1 MLVWFSPFPQEPG
14 LLDQLA
20 AAGIEPHSGPESAL
34 PAGSLLLYDPPDVV
48 LQQARLRAAPQPRVE
63 ALMAAYQQLA
73 ALRGGRRLIAS
84 WRLRGVEAAA
94 VLPWLQGSHPC
105 PASPAASPEP
115 DPLTALVTLSLLE
128 QRPEL
133 VDLYQDLELQAE
145 LAATATDTNYRRRLQ
160 QRSRPAALFE
170 HWWQPQGG
178 EGQPREAD
186 TALQAEAIDWQ
197 AELEEQRQQNEQMRQ
212 QSEQA
217 RQQSEATRQEL
228 QTTRQEL
235 QAARQ
240 ELQAAQQQ
248 LQRAYADADLAVQ
261 QLAEVQAELET
272 LLFSH
277 QEQREQLTTTQQQLR
292 AAQVELTEVRDLAAT
307 RAGCIQRQQ
316 QQISETEQA
325 LLSVQSEVASSRQ
338 EADLALQQMQQVQA
352 ELEELLFTNQ
362 ELRQQETSLR
372 RERDDLARQ
381 LHQDCAEL
389 ELTRSRLQ
397 EASTELERYVH
408 LSREQARLLNRQNQL
423 TGKALRLA
431 AEATPQG

>member
-197 AELEEQRQQNEQMRQ
+197 AELEEQRQQNEQ
-212 QSEQA
+212 A
-217 RQQSEATRQEL
+217 RQQSEAT
-228 QTTRQEL
+228 
-235 QAARQ
+235 RQ

-381 LHQDCAEL
+381 LHQDWAEL